1 MLTIEL
7 LNSCAQFAAFDQA
20 DRCTLRAPAL
30 YALARMKAK
39 AKDLNDFLQTY
50 DPQLQASPAWEAWP
64 AGEPW
69 AYALGQASAW
79 PQYRDL
85 FFQWLAYEG
94 AGSVLSQALPR
105 LTLSCGAAGFDGL
118 LRTAYAVECRH
129 HRELADALAAWAC
142 HWQART
148 QLPAAPAAAGTE
160 VQQVLAQLPRV
171 ASKHSDWTEAMHH
184 AANAPSF
191 LRAASALHT
200 GPATLEQLANLAAQ
214 AYACSGNA
222 AALALVT
229 SADAMRRLLPCMDEP
244 EVALRSYWRD
254 FAATVAVADLQLGK
268 APPALPW
275 PELLR
280 QARTSRDVRTITLVD
295 CCHQTAKVYGRN
307 GWWQS
312 AATRAVQ
319 AGAA

>member
-20 DRCTLRAPAL
+20 DRCTMRAPAL

-39 AKDLNDFLQTY
+39 AKDLTAFVQTY

-64 AGEPW
+64 AGEAW
-69 AYALGQASAW
+69 GFALGQAHAW
-79 PQYRDL
+79 PQYRDM

-94 AGSVLSQALPR
+94 AGRVLPQALPR
-105 LTLSCGAAGFDGL
+105 LTLSCGTAGFDGL
-118 LRTAYAVECRH
+118 LRTAYAVESRH
-129 HRELADALAAWAC
+129 HHELADALALWAC
-142 HWQART
+142 RWQAPAP
-148 QLPAAPAAAGTE
+148 LPAAPAGAGTDALK
-160 VQQVLAQLPRV
+160 VLRQLPRI
-171 ASKHSDWTEAMHH
+171 AHQNSDWTQAVHK
-184 AANAPSF
+184 AAHSPSL
-191 LRAASALHT
+191 LRAASVLHT
-200 GPATLEQLANLAAQ
+200 GPDTLEQLAALAAQ

-222 AALALVT
+222 AALALMT
-229 SADAMRRLLPCMDEP
+229 SADAMRRILPCMDEP
-244 EVALRSYWRD
+244 ELALRSYWQD
-254 FAATVAVADLQLGK
+254 FAATVAVADLQIGN
-268 APPALPW
+268 APTALPW

-295 CCHQTAKVYGRN
+295 CCHHTAKVYGHD

-319 AGAA
+319 ADAA